1 MSDGFVLPPGAG
13 RRIEIAG
20 MTLKVGTQESDR
32 WSVFEADV
40 QPGFDVGAHVHA
52 RAEELFYVLD
62 GELDLLAFEPT
73 VRTADGWRGWTSAS
87 GATVAR
93 GGPGSLMYVPPG
105 CPHAFANPGPTP
117 VRMLFLFAPAGHELY
132 LQEMGGL
139 ISGPTPPNQAT
150 IKELR
155 ARYDIEQ
162 LTPVVPGRRLRQRSF
177 AVSAARTAA
186 ARIRARR
193 SAFAVRSVRAS
204 TTRRPVPE
212 TTLASSPG
220 RSTSAYGT
228 AKASARCE
236 SETPCGVP
244 NIRSNTDGP
253 DPAPARSANAACS
266 SDSKIPPPSLF
277 TTTRHRSGR
286 GSPGPIASPAAS

>member
-13 RRIEIAG
+13 RRIESAG
-20 MTLKVGTQESDR
+20 MTLKVGTQESGR

-52 RAEELFYVLD
+52 GAEELFYVLE
-62 GELDLLAFEPT
+62 GELDLLAFEPA
-73 VRTADGWRGWTSAS
+73 VRTADGWRGWTSAT

-105 CPHAFANPGPTP
+105 CPHAFANPGLAP

-139 ISGPTPPNQAT
+139 LSRPTPPDQAT

-162 LTPVVPGRRLRQRSF
+162 LTPVVPGRR
-177 AVSAARTAA
+177 
-186 ARIRARR
+186 
-193 SAFAVRSVRAS
+193 
-204 TTRRPVPE
+204 
-212 TTLASSPG
+212 
-220 RSTSAYGT
+220 
-228 AKASARCE
+228 
-236 SETPCGVP
+236 
-244 NIRSNTDGP
+244 
-253 DPAPARSANAACS
+253 
-266 SDSKIPPPSLF
+266 
-277 TTTRHRSGR
+277 
-286 GSPGPIASPAAS
+286 

>member
-13 RRIEIAG
+13 HRIESAG
-20 MTLKVGTQESDR
+20 MTLKVGTRESDR

-73 VRTADGWRGWTSAS
+73 VRTADGWHGWTSAT

-105 CPHAFANPGPTP
+105 CPHAFANPGPAP

-132 LQEMGGL
+132 LAEMGGL
-139 ISGPTPPNQAT
+139 ISRPTPPDQAT
-150 IKELR
+150 IKQLR

-162 LTPVVPGRRLRQRSF
+162 LTPVVPGR
-177 AVSAARTAA
+177 
-186 ARIRARR
+186 
-193 SAFAVRSVRAS
+193 
-204 TTRRPVPE
+204 
-212 TTLASSPG
+212 PG
-220 RSTSAYGT
+220 R
-228 AKASARCE
+228 R
-236 SETPCGVP
+236 
-244 NIRSNTDGP
+244 
-253 DPAPARSANAACS
+253 
-266 SDSKIPPPSLF
+266 
-277 TTTRHRSGR
+277 
-286 GSPGPIASPAAS
+286 